1 MRFSWF
7 SLDIKGGHVGA
18 SEQRK
23 ALMSVSQTIM
33 KKLSSIHMQT
43 FSFVS
48 AETHGSGSDE
58 RKPAIHAP

>member
-7 SLDIKGGHVGA
+7 SLDIKGEHVGA
-18 SEQRK
+18 SEQGK
-23 ALMSVSQTIM
+23 AAMLVSQTIM

-48 AETHGSGSDE
+48 AETH
-58 RKPAIHAP
+58 AWQLIT